1 VKYID
6 TFAQTKKHYMEHI
19 EKIVYEII
27 GKTSKLKL
35 SKELGITRN
44 TLDSRLKKGGWLK
57 TEIEIIVK
65 LYND

>member
-1 VKYID
+1 
-6 TFAQTKKHYMEHI
+6 MEHI